1 MFDARCINLFKSRS
15 REHGGPI
22 SFSRAQIHKEVIF
35 RFEAWNPVY
44 DMIDPWRE
52 ICKKVLKLDFTAHG
66 IMESLSDF
74 GLKGPKDNCMQVNE

>member
-1 MFDARCINLFKSRS
+1 
-15 REHGGPI
+15 
-22 SFSRAQIHKEVIF
+22 
-35 RFEAWNPVY
+35 
-44 DMIDPWRE
+44 MIDPWRE